1 MYSARNRSSLEEP
14 NDVNTVCSCVTRFIE
29 NLQFLTFTTEWNC
42 PVKFRE
48 GLEVINSW
56 IFYKKVRGF
65 KFWFYVMPASYF
77 VPCMAN

>member
-14 NDVNTVCSCVTRFIE
+14 NDVNTICSCVTRFIE

-48 GLEVINSW
+48 GLEVLNSW

-65 KFWFYVMPASYF
+65 
-77 VPCMAN
+77 